1 MAMKVRL
8 MRPHLIILDIGLR
21 DQGGQDVLQQLLTE
35 VSGIASS
42 VDSNPPRAVT

>member
-21 DQGGQDVLQQLLTE
+21 DQNGQEVLL
-35 VSGIASS
+35 
-42 VDSNPPRAVT
+42 